1 MALPTV
7 TIIGRINAGK
17 STLFN
22 RLTETEK
29 AITSPVPGTTRDR
42 IYSRVQWQK
51 IQFNLID
58 TGGVDIEQL
67 KNSIELLR
75 TKKWIKE
82 PGPIEKEV
90 IKQTQKALKEAT
102 LLLFVADGQAGLMK
116 HDRDLAKIL
125 KRFQKPIVLAC
136 NKIDSPKWNY
146 RVSDFFSLGLGEPV
160 GVSAKNGSGTGDL
173 LDRIVEELNKVQK
186 NNWDLIDKGSELET
200 IRVSFIGKPSV
211 GKSSLLNA
219 VLGEERVITSPIPQT
234 TREPQDIDI
243 IYKDKKIT
251 LVDTAG
257 LKKRRHTAPGLD
269 SISYK
274 RSIDCIKKSDI
285 VLFVL
290 NLSTHSSGQDLR
302 LSGTIEDSTASAIII
317 ANKWDLIQ
325 NKETISAQ
333 IATDYIKK
341 MLPPLSW
348 APIIYTSAVYG
359 KNVQKILDLILE
371 VYERRKIAATDAQLE
386 KILKNIL
393 RMKKPY
399 GGTGVEKPYIA
410 RIKQTRTNPPEF
422 TLYVGRKQSLDET
435 YLNYVKKTF
444 RTQFDLEGVNF
455 KTKIGN

>member
-82 PGPIEKEV
+82 PGLIEKEV

-136 NKIDSPKWNY
+136 NKIDSPKWND
-146 RVSDFFSLGLGEPV
+146 RVSDFFSLGLGEPIP
-160 GVSAKNGSGTGDL
+160 VSAKNGSGTGDL

-186 NNWDLIDKGSELET
+186 NNWDLVEKGTELET

-219 VLGEERVITSPIPQT
+219 ILGEERVITSPIPQT

-257 LKKRRHTAPGLD
+257 LKKRRNTAPGLD
-269 SISYK
+269 SVSYK
-274 RSIDCIKKSDI
+274 RSLDCIKKSDI

-290 NLSTHSSGQDLR
+290 DLSTHSSGQDLR
-302 LSGTIEDSTASAIII
+302 LSGTIENSTASAIII

-371 VYERRKIAATDAQLE
+371 VYERRKIASTDEALA

-399 GGTGVEKPYIA
+399 GGTGIEKPYITK
-410 RIKQTRTNPPEF
+410 IKQTRTNPPEF
-422 TLYVGRKQSLDET
+422 TLYLGKNQSLDET